1 MQKDIFGRSVWRRWK
16 GIKIE
21 VESRREAA
29 LLGNGFCDLVQS
41 AQAGSSLGQ
50 RCPATIQSAQINN
63 HATERK
69 TERFFRFALRMR
81 TERCEMRP

>member
-21 VESRREAA
+21 VESRRKAA
-29 LLGNGFCDLVQS
+29 LLGDGLGDLVQS

-63 HATERK
+63 HATEKK
-69 TERFFRFALRMR
+69 TERFSGFALRMR
-81 TERCEMRP
+81 TERYKLRP

>member
-29 LLGNGFCDLVQS
+29 LLGDGLGNLVQS

-50 RCPATIQSAQINN
+50 RCPATIQSAQINI
-63 HATERK
+63 HATEK
-69 TERFFRFALRMR
+69 ETERFFRFVLRMR
-81 TERCEMRP
+81 TEWYEMRP